1 MATIDVNT
9 WDELKTAIQTDW
21 TENKII
27 NIMSDIDVSDT
38 ILTEGLTKPI
48 DSYTYAITINGN
60 SHKING
66 ITSYSSI
73 YLFTLNNATI
83 NDLHFSNIAAANAT
97 FSRQG
102 SRVVSEQYRCNWN
115 RCYINGVMRRIC
127 YEGLTSSYYNY
138 QYYNNCS
145 FNIKSGYIGGEAY
158 GTEGEFKNCY
168 ILYETFLTSAN
179 SYPGYLGG
187 RFNNCY
193 IGGKFEYNRSG
204 SASMSN
210 LISNTIPVRCCFNLE
225 FINHATG
232 SLTVYMNATSSQYTL
247 FNADKMTNPPTT
259 TYSFENQMINLTDSE
274 MKNPAVI
281 SARTNNTFLYQ
292 D

>member
-9 WDELKTAIQTDW
+9 WDELKTAIQTGW

-38 ILTEGLTKPI
+38 ILTNGLTKPLNE
-48 DSYTYAITINGN
+48 YTITINGN
-60 SHKING
+60 NHKING

-73 YLFTLNNATI
+73 YLFTLNRATI
-83 NDLHFSNIAAANAT
+83 NDLHFSNIAAVNAT
-97 FSRQG
+97 FSRTNGWYNTAEGQ
-102 SRVVSEQYRCNWN
+102 CKWN
-115 RCYINGVMRRIC
+115 RCYINGVVRQIC
-127 YEGLTSSYYNY
+127 NAGYGSYVNY
-138 QYYNNCS
+138 QYYSNCS
-145 FNIKSGYIGGEAY
+145 FNIKSFCIAGNTQK
-158 GTEGEFKNCY
+158 TEGSFTNCY
-168 ILYETFLTSAN
+168 ILYETFLTST
-179 SYPGYLGG
+179 SYPTYLGG
-187 RFNNCY
+187 RFDNCY
-193 IGGKFEYNRSG
+193 IGGKFEYNRTG
-204 SASMSN
+204 STGD
-210 LISNTIPVRCCFNLE
+210 LISDTTPVRCCFNLE

-259 TYSFENQMINLTDSE
+259 TYSFGNQMISLTDSE